1 MQVTSRGDKP
11 HESFQ
16 LPGHK
21 SEEKMPS
28 SASDKSGLE
37 TSQASGS
44 DKPTTTFTYSSGTTA
59 LDMFYNAALWGFRF
73 ITRSDGDKLEQT
85 QKNFDKDQFSTAQIL
100 SNVLHQKVDVR
111 CNKGETVNLLMPFF
125 GPDQDYAKYLPK
137 GTTVEDFA
145 LALENPTLAQNA
157 RLIQT
162 YCNFLVT
169 FSDNVEAEILP
180 IMTSKTVSTEGKV
193 LRMLELLSLD
203 VKEDECR
210 STPLESFFKCFEHL
224 SAEEQGE
231 ILEDVFD
238 DVEGTKLDA
247 LKASDSAESIQ
258 KILHRYLG
266 EFNEE
271 VVDLARLEL
280 MRSHAFQNRSD
291 LVRRHYQELSAETQA
306 ELAKHEIVAQDR
318 SAKDRRPVPGQDGY
332 TYFNEQPCGS
342 IAQKALEAGIA
353 ALNLKAEEYSD
364 TGSDA
369 EKL

>member
-1 MQVTSRGDKP
+1 MQVTPTGVKA

-16 LPGHK
+16 LPEHK

-28 SASDKSGLE
+28 SASDKSELG

-85 QKNFDKDQFSTAQIL
+85 RKNFDKNQFSTAQIL
-100 SNVLHQKVDVR
+100 WDVFHNEIDVG
-111 CNKGETVNLLMPFF
+111 CNAGATVNLLMPFF
-125 GPDQDYAKYLPK
+125 GPGQDYARYLPM
-137 GTTVEDFA
+137 GTTVEAFA
-145 LALENPTLAQNA
+145 LALENPSLAQNA

-180 IMTSKTVSTEGKV
+180 IMTSKTVSTKGKV

-210 STPLESFFKCFEHL
+210 STPLESFFKCFERL
-224 SAEEQGE
+224 SEEEQGE
-231 ILEDVFD
+231 ILENVFE
-238 DVEGTKLDA
+238 DVEGTKLEA
-247 LKASDSAESIQ
+247 LKASDSAESVQ
-258 KILHRYLG
+258 KILHGYLG
-266 EFNEE
+266 EFHDED
-271 VVDLARLEL
+271 VDLARLEL
-280 MRSHAFQNRSD
+280 MQYHASQNRSE
-291 LVRRHYQELSAETQA
+291 LVSRHYQQLSEATRA
-306 ELAKHEIVAQDR
+306 ELAKHEIEAQDR
-318 SAKDRRPVPGQDGY
+318 SAKDRRPIPGEHGY
-332 TYFNEQPCGS
+332 TYFNDQPCGS
-342 IAQKALEAGIA
+342 IAQKALEVEIA